1 MKKRILK
8 ILALCAGIILIL
20 GVCIFANSLVGNPIS
35 KALATSTA
43 KKHLEENYA
52 NTDYELEDVS
62 YSFKDG
68 YYHAQVA
75 SPSSIDSSFSL
86 LINGLGKL
94 RYDYYENNVTNGWNT
109 AYRLRDDYRKTV
121 DTLIESDDFTYDV
134 VLGYGDLSFITAE
147 YEDMP
152 DVPEYALLTNDLTLD
167 SYYNVN
173 ELGKKAG
180 ELTLYIADETV
191 SEERLAEILLGIR
204 ECFDRAGVG
213 FYIIDCVLEYPQ
225 DENAEYRY
233 GNVEISEFLYS
244 DIYADGLVE
253 RVKAAAE
260 KTENYYAE
268 QDAEKLEEKP

>member
-43 KKHLEENYA
+43 KKHLKENYA
-52 NTDYELEDVS
+52 NTYYELGDVS

-68 YYHAQVA
+68 YYHAQVF
-75 SPSSIDSSFSL
+75 SPRSIDSSFSL

-121 DTLIESDDFTYDV
+121 DTLIESDSFPYAV
-134 VLGYGDLSFITAE
+134 ILGYGDLEFITAE
-147 YEDMP
+147 YKDMP
-152 DVPEYALLTNDLTLD
+152 DIPEYALLTNDLTLD

-180 ELTLYIADETV
+180 VLTLYIADETV

-225 DENAEYRY
+225 NENAEYRY

-268 QDAEKLEEKP
+268 QDAEKLKEKP

>member
-68 YYHAQVA
+68 YYHAQVS

-86 LINGLGKL
+86 LINGFGNL

-121 DTLIESDDFTYDV
+121 DTLIESDSFPYAV
-134 VLGYGDLSFITAE
+134 ILGYGDLEFITAE

-152 DVPEYALLTNDLTLD
+152 DVPEYALLTNDLKLD
-167 SYYNVN
+167 AYYNVN
-173 ELGKKAG
+173 ELGAKAG
-180 ELTLYIADETV
+180 VLTLYIADETV

>member
-43 KKHLEENYA
+43 KKHLKENYA
-52 NTDYELEDVS
+52 NTYYELGDVS

-68 YYHAQVA
+68 YYHAQVF
-75 SPSSIDSSFSL
+75 SPRSIDSSFSL

-121 DTLIESDDFTYDV
+121 DTLIESDSFPYAV
-134 VLGYGDLSFITAE
+134 ILGYGDLEFITAE
-147 YEDMP
+147 YKDMP
-152 DVPEYALLTNDLTLD
+152 DIPEYALLTNDLTLD

-180 ELTLYIADETV
+180 VLTLYIADETV

-213 FYIIDCVLEYPQ
+213 FYIVDCVLEYPQ

-260 KTENYYAE
+260 KTQNYYAE
-268 QDAEKLEEKP
+268 QDAEKLEENP

>member
-43 KKHLEENYA
+43 KKHLKENYA
-52 NTDYELEDVS
+52 NTYYELGDVS

-68 YYHAQVA
+68 YYHAQVF
-75 SPSSIDSSFSL
+75 SPRSIDSSFSL

-121 DTLIESDDFTYDV
+121 DTLIESDSFPYAV
-134 VLGYGDLSFITAE
+134 ILGYGDLEFITAE
-147 YEDMP
+147 YKDMP
-152 DVPEYALLTNDLTLD
+152 DIPEYALLTNDLTLD

-180 ELTLYIADETV
+180 VLTLYIADETV

-225 DENAEYRY
+225 NENAEYRY

-253 RVKAAAE
+253 RVKAAIE
-260 KTENYYAE
+260 QTENYYAE
-268 QDAEKLEEKP
+268 QDAEKVEEKP

>member
-43 KKHLEENYA
+43 KKHLKENYA
-52 NTDYELEDVS
+52 NTYYELGDVS

-68 YYHAQVA
+68 YYHAQVF
-75 SPSSIDSSFSL
+75 SPKSIDSSFSL
-86 LINGLGKL
+86 LINGLGEL

-121 DTLIESDDFTYDV
+121 DTLIESDSFPYAV
-134 VLGYGDLSFITAE
+134 ILGYGDLEFITAE
-147 YEDMP
+147 YKDMP
-152 DVPEYALLTNDLTLD
+152 DIPEYALLTNDLTLD

-180 ELTLYIADETV
+180 VLTLYIADETV

-225 DENAEYRY
+225 NENAEYRY

-260 KTENYYAE
+260 KAENYYAE
-268 QDAEKLEEKP
+268 QDADKFKEKP

>member
-43 KKHLEENYA
+43 KKHLKENYA
-52 NTDYELEDVS
+52 NTYYELGDVS

-68 YYHAQVA
+68 YYHAQVF
-75 SPSSIDSSFSL
+75 SPRSIDSSFSL
-86 LINGLGKL
+86 LINGLGEL

-121 DTLIESDDFTYDV
+121 DTLIESDSFPYAV
-134 VLGYGDLSFITAE
+134 ILGYGDLEFITAE
-147 YEDMP
+147 YKDMP
-152 DVPEYALLTNDLTLD
+152 DIPEYALLTNDLTLD

-180 ELTLYIADETV
+180 VLTLYIADETV

-225 DENAEYRY
+225 NENAEYRY

-268 QDAEKLEEKP
+268 QDAEKLKEKP

>member
-68 YYHAQVA
+68 YYHAHVA

-86 LINGLGKL
+86 LINGFGKL

-109 AYRLRDDYRKTV
+109 AYRLRGDYRKTV

-147 YEDMP
+147 DKDMP

-260 KTENYYAE
+260 KTVNYYAE

>member
-86 LINGLGKL
+86 LINGFGKL

>member
-43 KKHLEENYA
+43 KKHLKENYA
-52 NTDYELEDVS
+52 NTYYELGDVS

-68 YYHAQVA
+68 YYHAQVF
-75 SPSSIDSSFSL
+75 SPRSIDSSFSL

-121 DTLIESDDFTYDV
+121 DTLIESDSFPYAV
-134 VLGYGDLSFITAE
+134 ILGYGDLEFITAE
-147 YEDMP
+147 YKDMP
-152 DVPEYALLTNDLTLD
+152 DIPEYALLTNDLTLD

-180 ELTLYIADETV
+180 VLTLYIADETV

-225 DENAEYRY
+225 NENAEYRY

-260 KTENYYAE
+260 KTENDYAK
-268 QDAEKLEEKP
+268 QDAEKLKEKP

>member
-35 KALATSTA
+35 KALATSSA
-43 KKHLEENYA
+43 KKHLKENYA
-52 NTDYELEDVS
+52 NTYYELGDVS

-68 YYHAQVA
+68 YYHAQVF
-75 SPSSIDSSFSL
+75 SPRSIDSSFSL
-86 LINGLGKL
+86 LINGLGEL

-121 DTLIESDDFTYDV
+121 DTLIESDSFPYAV
-134 VLGYGDLSFITAE
+134 ILGYGDLEFITAE
-147 YEDMP
+147 YKDMP
-152 DVPEYALLTNDLTLD
+152 DIPEYALLTNDLTLD

-180 ELTLYIADETV
+180 VLTLYIADETV

-225 DENAEYRY
+225 NENAEYRY

-260 KTENYYAE
+260 KAENYYAE
-268 QDAEKLEEKP
+268 QDAEKLKDKP

>member
-8 ILALCAGIILIL
+8 ILALCTGIILIL
-20 GVCIFANSLVGNPIS
+20 GVCWFANSLVGNPIS

-43 KKHLEENYA
+43 KKHLEKNYA

-68 YYHAQVA
+68 YYHAQVS

-86 LINGLGKL
+86 LINGFGNL

-147 YEDMP
+147 YKDMP

-167 SYYNVN
+167 AYYNVN

-180 ELTLYIADETV
+180 VLTLYIADETV

-213 FYIIDCVLEYPQ
+213 FYIVDCVLEYPQ

-268 QDAEKLEEKP
+268 EDAEKLEEKP

>member
-35 KALATSTA
+35 KALATSIA
-43 KKHLEENYA
+43 KKHLKENYA
-52 NTDYELEDVS
+52 NTYYELGDVS

-68 YYHAQVA
+68 YYHAQVF
-75 SPSSIDSSFSL
+75 SPRSIDSSFSL

-121 DTLIESDDFTYDV
+121 DTLIESDSFPYAV
-134 VLGYGDLSFITAE
+134 ILGYGDLEFITAE
-147 YEDMP
+147 YKDMP
-152 DVPEYALLTNDLTLD
+152 DIPEYALLTNDLTLD

-180 ELTLYIADETV
+180 VLTLYIADETV

-225 DENAEYRY
+225 NENAEYRY

-268 QDAEKLEEKP
+268 QDAEKLKENP

>member
-52 NTDYELEDVS
+52 NTYYELGDVS

-68 YYHAQVA
+68 YYHAQVF
-75 SPSSIDSSFSL
+75 SPRSIDSSFSL
-86 LINGLGKL
+86 LINGLGEL

-121 DTLIESDDFTYDV
+121 DTLIESDSFPYAV
-134 VLGYGDLSFITAE
+134 ILGYGDLEFITAE
-147 YEDMP
+147 YKDMP
-152 DVPEYALLTNDLTLD
+152 DIPEYALLTNDLTLD

-180 ELTLYIADETV
+180 VLTLYIADETV

-225 DENAEYRY
+225 NENAEYRY

-268 QDAEKLEEKP
+268 QDAEKLKEKP